1 MRKNL
6 PQFVWKHQAELCR
19 QSTALLASLLINQ
32 NDKQGGDAQLMGFQ
46 TIEPRNLVER
56 VAQELTRAIV
66 GGRLTPGQRL
76 GEAEIARQMG
86 ISRAPVR
93 EAARLLEQRGLL
105 VSQPNRGFSVRNP
118 TLEEVDEL
126 YGLRLCIERY
136 AAEEMLKRA
145 DDFSEPLRRQY
156 ERLLRASRS
165 RDAAT
170 VVQEDLAFHLLLC
183 ELSGNRRLHRLFS
196 DLAGEIHLV
205 IALIGLIINDPE
217 QLALTHRPL
226 LDAAESRD
234 GDRLRREID
243 HHITVAWKE
252 VRGLFHRRLAQA
264 PMGEGSA

>member
-1 MRKNL
+1 MLQQVENARGTGALRDLELAGLDRIGTAEQPRANL
-6 PQFVWKHQAELCR
+6 EARCR
-19 QSTALLASLLINQ
+19 R
-32 NDKQGGDAQLMGFQ
+32 DQL
-46 TIEPRNLVER
+46 
-56 VAQELTRAIV
+56 
-66 GGRLTPGQRL
+66 
-76 GEAEIARQMG
+76 
-86 ISRAPVR
+86 
-93 EAARLLEQRGLL
+93 RLL
-105 VSQPNRGFSVRNP
+105 
-118 TLEEVDEL
+118 
-126 YGLRLCIERY
+126 
-136 AAEEMLKRA
+136 
-145 DDFSEPLRRQY
+145 
-156 ERLLRASRS
+156 
-165 RDAAT
+165 
-170 VVQEDLAFHLLLC
+170 